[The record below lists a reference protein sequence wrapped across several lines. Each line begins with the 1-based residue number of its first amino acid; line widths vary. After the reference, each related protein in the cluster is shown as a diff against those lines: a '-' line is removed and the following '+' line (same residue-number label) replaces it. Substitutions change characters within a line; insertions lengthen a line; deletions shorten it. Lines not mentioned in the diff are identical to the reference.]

1 MLPHVLELLK
11 KWCSPM
17 NCELPRSLRV
27 VLVNV
32 LVNAVVNAVV
42 IALVNA
48 PVAANLAVAQ
58 QSKSLAPTPK
68 APAKVAHTA
77 SSKAAAALTEEQ
89 RALHA
94 LNRLTFGPRP
104 GDLQKV
110 MDAGVDDWIEQ
121 ELHPEEI
128 PDSVLEGKLGQFRTL
143 RMSTRDLVQTFP
155 NTNLVKSASEGKTP
169 LPTDPLKRTIYEVQ
183 ISILADRQ
191 KQEQLARDGK
201 TPDAETKA
209 KIDKQ
214 NQDTVSAEADSILAL
229 AKEKRMEAILA
240 LSPDERRLF
249 VSLIHGQQR
258 DRLLAD
264 FAPEQREAFVGMTNS
279 VAVVD
284 GELQQA
290 KVLRALYGERQ
301 LQEVMTDF
309 WFNHFNIYLNKDA
322 DQYLV
327 TAYERDTIRAHALGK
342 FKDLLL
348 ATAQSPA
355 MLFYLDNWASMGPKS
370 PQAIAANKGKP
381 GQAVAG
387 LNENYGRELME
398 LHTLG
403 VNGGYT
409 QHDVTELARVLT
421 GWTIQPLE
429 QGAAYQF
436 DLKKHDPGDKL
447 VLGQT
452 IPENGQNEGLQ
463 MLDIL
468 AHHPS
473 TAKFV
478 CRKLAMRFV
487 ADDPPPVLVDRLAQK
502 FLATDGDIREVLRTL
517 FKSPEFWSPKTYR
530 AKVKTPFEFAISS
543 LRATGTDVTSA
554 GPLLGILSRM
564 GMPLYQMVPPT
575 GYSMTASTWMSSE
588 ALIDRMNF
596 ALDLSNGKVGGT
608 NFDAGRLLALGTLTS
623 RGFPR
628 PNPADSDS
636 SRGQETALLLL
647 ENALLNGEVSAST
660 QKAIRRQLDDP
671 QVAAHALDDPKRTLN
686 DRPRHRIA
694 GISAPVKRS
703 QRPTLALFIIHPP
716 AMAPRMMSGSCPDTT
731 LSGRGVSAGS

>member
-1 MLPHVLELLK
+1 
-11 KWCSPM
+11 M

-32 LVNAVVNAVV
+32 LVNAVV
-42 IALVNA
+42 IALVSA
-48 PVAANLAVAQ
+48 PVAANLAAAQ
-58 QSKSLAPTPK
+58 QSKSPAPTPK

-128 PDSVLEGKLGQFRTL
+128 PDSVLDGKLGQFRTL

-463 MLDIL
+463 ILDIL

-686 DRPRHRIA
+686 TMTALVIGSPEFQHR
-694 GISAPVKRS
+694 
-703 QRPTLALFIIHPP
+703 
-716 AMAPRMMSGSCPDTT
+716 
-731 LSGRGVSAGS
+731 

>member
-1 MLPHVLELLK
+1 
-11 KWCSPM
+11 M

-128 PDSVLEGKLGQFRTL
+128 PDSVLDGKLGQFRTL

-686 DRPRHRIA
+686 TMTALVIGSPEFQHR
-694 GISAPVKRS
+694 
-703 QRPTLALFIIHPP
+703 
-716 AMAPRMMSGSCPDTT
+716 
-731 LSGRGVSAGS
+731 

>member
-1 MLPHVLELLK
+1 MKAASAKARLMKCAWICCLA
-11 KWCSPM
+11 M
-17 NCELPRSLRV
+17 V
-27 VLVNV
+27 VVARP
-32 LVNAVVNAVV
+32 AVGQ
-42 IALVNA
+42 
-48 PVAANLAVAQ
+48 PAAG
-58 QSKSLAPTPK
+58 S
-68 APAKVAHTA
+68 A
-77 SSKAAAALTEEQ
+77 SSPKSAASPKRASSPKRAATSATLTEEQ

-110 MDAGVDDWIEQ
+110 MNMDVDDWVEQ
-121 ELHPEEI
+121 QLHPEEI
-128 PDSVLEGKLGQFRTL
+128 SDSVLDGKLGPFRTL

-155 NTNLVKSASEGKTP
+155 NNNLVKGAAEGKNP
-169 LPTDPLKRTIYEVQ
+169 LPTDPMKKSIYEVQ
-183 ISILADRQ
+183 ISILAERQ
-191 KQEQLARDGK
+191 KQDQLARDGK
-201 TPDAETKA
+201 TADAETKA

-214 NQDTVSAEADSILAL
+214 NQDTVTAQADGILAL

-240 LSPDERRLF
+240 LSPDERRVF
-249 VSLIHGQQR
+249 VANLRGGQR

-264 FAPEQREAFVGMTNS
+264 LPADQREFFLAMSGPVGVIDS
-279 VAVVD
+279 
-284 GELQQA
+284 ELQQS
-290 KVLRALYGERQ
+290 KLLRAVYGERQ

-327 TAYERDTIRAHALGK
+327 TAYERDVIRAHALGK
-342 FKDLLL
+342 FKDLLV

-355 MLFYLDNWASMGPKS
+355 MLFYLDNWLSMGPKS
-370 PQAIAANKGKP
+370 PQAVAANKGKP
-381 GQAVAG
+381 GQAAPG

-409 QHDVTELARVLT
+409 QHDVTEVARVLT

-429 QGAAYQF
+429 QGAAFQF
-436 DLKKHDPGDKL
+436 DAKKHEPGDKL

-452 IPENGQNEGLQ
+452 IPENGVNEGMQ
-463 MLDIL
+463 VLDML

-473 TAKFV
+473 TAKFI

-487 ADDPPPVLVDRLAQK
+487 ADDPPPALIDRMAQK
-502 FLATDGDIREVLRTL
+502 FLATDGDIREVLRVM
-517 FKSPEFWSPKTYR
+517 FKSPEFWSAKSYR
-530 AKVKTPFEFAISS
+530 AKVKTPFEFAVSS
-543 LRATGTDVTSA
+543 LRATGTDLNNA
-554 GPLLGILSRM
+554 GPLVGILNRM

-575 GYSMTASTWMSSE
+575 GYSMTASTWMNSE

-596 ALDLSNGKVGGT
+596 ALDLSNGKIGGT
-608 NFDAGRLLALGTLTS
+608 NFDVGRLLALGTLTS

-628 PNPADSDS
+628 ANPADSDS
-636 SRGQETALLLL
+636 GRGQETALLLL

-671 QVAAHALDDPKRTLN
+671 QVAAHALDDTKKTLN
-686 DRPRHRIA
+686 TMTALVIGSPEFQHR
-694 GISAPVKRS
+694 
-703 QRPTLALFIIHPP
+703 
-716 AMAPRMMSGSCPDTT
+716 
-731 LSGRGVSAGS
+731 